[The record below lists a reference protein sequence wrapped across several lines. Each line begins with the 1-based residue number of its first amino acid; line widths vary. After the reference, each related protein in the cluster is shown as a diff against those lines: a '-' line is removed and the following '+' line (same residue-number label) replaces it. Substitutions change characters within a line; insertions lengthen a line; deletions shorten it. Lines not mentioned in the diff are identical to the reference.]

1 MGIQIS
7 EKKLKAAYAGTQKI
21 KMAMYQGK
29 KIWSAGSTVTY
40 VVDNNI
46 SYTEE
51 VDSDASCLSP
61 KTFTP
66 SKAGWSFVGWRED
79 RIASASVLGS
89 KIMADSPVTLYAV
102 FRQTVT
108 VTWYNGS
115 TTAST
120 STGYNYYNNGAA
132 VNPSFA
138 LTQASLPGWTARGW
152 STGNAANGG
161 ITYQNGAAFTRGS
174 SVTLYGMYQQA
185 VTVTFYNGSTAA
197 SGTTGTRYYCPGSGK
212 VLNPTFT
219 LTQAGL
225 SGWTARGWSTSTA
238 ANGGITYNNGAAFT
252 RDSNITLYGM
262 YQQTITLS
270 YNGNGASGG
279 STAAQS
285 GTRYY
290 NSNGATVN
298 PSFTLRA
305 NGFART
311 NYSFAAWALG
321 SAGGTQYKTGTSVTL
336 TANTTFY
343 AYWMPTAG
351 TAFGYTG
358 GIQTFTAPVSGTYQ
372 LTAYGAQGGNSPGR
386 VEGGYGG
393 YATGRVSLAK
403 GQVLYIVVGGMPSD
417 GAAVGGYNGGGN
429 LNSKNSNGGP
439 GGGATHIARR
449 TGVLRELSSYK
460 SDIFIVAGG
469 GGGSCWSYNTS
480 QQGGAGGGTSG
491 GATGTISGSLNVI
504 ASYGANQVSGGYVVA
519 VNGSGVHP
527 ESQQGTFG
535 QGGSGNA
542 GGGGGY
548 YGGGS
553 GLIYHNPGTGGS
565 GYIGGVSG
573 GSMQNGI
580 RTGNGHAIIT
590 FAG

>member
-1 MGIQIS
+1 M
-7 EKKLKAAYAGTQKI
+7 KAGYIGATRVY
-21 KMAMYQGK
+21 
-29 KIWSAGSTVTY
+29 SAGSTVTY
-40 VVDNNI
+40 MVDTNV

-79 RIASASVLGS
+79 RTASASVLGS

-102 FRQTVT
+102 FRAGVT
-108 VTWYNGS
+108 VTYYNN
-115 TTAST
+115 ST
-120 STGYNYYNNGAA
+120 SASSTSGYRYYNNGNI
-132 VNPSFA
+132 VNPSFT
-138 LTQASLPGWTARGW
+138 LTQANSNGWTARGW
-152 STGNAANGG
+152 STSNQGNAG
-161 ITYQNGAAFTRGS
+161 ITYANGAVFTRDS
-174 SVTLYGMYQQA
+174 NVTLYGLYQQSI
-185 VTVTFYNGSTAA
+185 TVTYYNNSTSA
-197 SGTTGTRYYCPGSGK
+197 SRTTGTRYWAPAGYI
-212 VLNPTFT
+212 NPSFT

-225 SGWTARGWSTSTA
+225 SGWTARGWSTGTA
-238 ANGGITYNNGAAFT
+238 GNSGITYNNGAAFT

-298 PSFTLRA
+298 PSFILRA

-321 SAGGTQYKTGTSVTL
+321 SAGGTQYKTGTGVTL

-393 YATGRVSLAK
+393 YATGRVSLTK

-460 SDIFIVAGG
+460 SDILIVAG

-504 ASYGANQVSGGYVVA
+504 ASYGANQARGGYVVA

-527 ESQQGTFG
+527 ESQQGGFG

-573 GSMQNGI
+573 GSMQNGV

>member
-1 MGIQIS
+1 MAIYFAQNKS
-7 EKKLKAAYAGTQKI
+7 KLFLGPQKVR
-21 KMAMYQGK
+21 QGYVADRK
-29 KIWSAGSTVTY
+29 VYSSANTVTY
-40 VVDNNI
+40 MVDIGI

-51 VDSDASCLSP
+51 ADSGTSCLSP

-66 SKAGWSFVGWRED
+66 QKTGWSFVGWRED
-79 RIASASVLGS
+79 RTASASVLGS

-102 FRQTVT
+102 FRAGVT
-108 VTWYNGS
+108 VTYYNN
-115 TTAST
+115 ST
-120 STGYNYYNNGAA
+120 SASSTSGYRYYNNGNI
-132 VNPSFA
+132 VNPSFT
-138 LTQASLPGWTARGW
+138 LTQANSNGWTARGW
-152 STGNAANGG
+152 STSNQGNAG
-161 ITYQNGAAFTRGS
+161 ITYANGAVFTRDS
-174 SVTLYGMYQQA
+174 NVTLYGLYQQSI
-185 VTVTFYNGSTAA
+185 TVTYYNNSTSA
-197 SGTTGTRYYCPGSGK
+197 SRTTGTRYWAPAGYI
-212 VLNPTFT
+212 NPSFT

-225 SGWTARGWSTSTA
+225 SGWTARGWSTGTA
-238 ANGGITYNNGAAFT
+238 GNSGITYNNGAAFT

-321 SAGGTQYKTGTSVTL
+321 SAGGTQYKTGTGVTL

-393 YATGRVSLAK
+393 YATGRVSLTK

-460 SDIFIVAGG
+460 SDILIVAGG

-573 GSMQNGI
+573 GSMQNGV

-590 FAG
+590 FVG

>member
-1 MGIQIS
+1 MAKGFIAASGYKAYIGA
-7 EKKLKAAYAGTQKI
+7 EKMKAGYIGATRVY
-21 KMAMYQGK
+21 
-29 KIWSAGSTVTY
+29 SAGSTVTY
-40 VVDNNI
+40 MVDTNV

-51 VDSDASCLSP
+51 VDSDASCLAP

-79 RIASASVLGS
+79 RTASASVLGS

-102 FRQTVT
+102 FRAGVT
-108 VTWYNGS
+108 VTYYNN
-115 TTAST
+115 ST
-120 STGYNYYNNGAA
+120 SASSTSGYRYYNNGSV
-132 VNPSFA
+132 VNPSFQ
-138 LTQASLPGWTARGW
+138 LTQAS
-152 STGNAANGG
+152 S
-161 ITYQNGAAFTRGS
+161 
-174 SVTLYGMYQQA
+174 
-185 VTVTFYNGSTAA
+185 
-197 SGTTGTRYYCPGSGK
+197 
-212 VLNPTFT
+212 
-219 LTQAGL
+219 
-225 SGWTARGWSTSTA
+225 SGWTARGWSTSNQGNA
-238 ANGGITYNNGAAFT
+238 GIAYANGAVFTRDSNVTLYGLYQQSITVTYYNNSTSASRTTGTRYWAPAGYINPSFQLTQASSGGWTARGWSTGTAGNSGITYNNGAAFI

-298 PSFTLRA
+298 PGFTLRA

-321 SAGGTQYKTGTSVTL
+321 SAGGTQYKTGTGVTL

-393 YATGRVSLAK
+393 YATGRVNLTK
-403 GQVLYIVVGGMPSD
+403 GQILYIVVGGMPSD
-417 GAAVGGYNGGGN
+417 GVAVGGYNGGGN

-460 SDIFIVAGG
+460 SDILIVAGG

-491 GATGTISGSLNVI
+491 GATGTISGSLNVT
-504 ASYGANQVSGGYVVA
+504 ASYGANQASGGYVVA

-527 ESQQGTFG
+527 ESQQGWFG

-573 GSMQNGI
+573 GSMQNGV

>member
-1 MGIQIS
+1 MGIQIFD
-7 EKKLKAAYAGTQKI
+7 KKLKAAYAGMQKI

-40 VVDNNI
+40 MVDTNV

-79 RIASASVLGS
+79 RTASASVLGS
-89 KIMADSPVTLYAV
+89 KVMADSPVTLYAV
-102 FRQTVT
+102 FRAGVT
-108 VTWYNGS
+108 VTYYNN
-115 TTAST
+115 ST
-120 STGYNYYNNGAA
+120 SASSTSGYRYYNNGSV
-132 VNPSFA
+132 VNPSFQ
-138 LTQASLPGWTARGW
+138 LTQTSSSGWTARGW
-152 STGNAANGG
+152 STSNQGNAG
-161 ITYQNGAAFTRGS
+161 ITYANGAAFTRDS
-174 SVTLYGMYQQA
+174 NVTLYGLYQQSI
-185 VTVTFYNGSTAA
+185 TVTYYNNSTSA
-197 SGTTGTRYYCPGSGK
+197 SRTTGTRYWAPAGYI
-212 VLNPTFT
+212 NPSFT

-225 SGWTARGWSTSTA
+225 SGWTARGWSTGTA
-238 ANGGITYNNGAAFT
+238 GNSGITYNNGAAFT
-252 RDSNITLYGM
+252 RDSNTTLYGM

-386 VEGGYGG
+386 VDGGYGG
-393 YATGRVSLAK
+393 YATGRVSLIK

-449 TGVLRELSSYK
+449 TGVLSELSSYK
-460 SDIFIVAGG
+460 SDILIVAGG

-504 ASYGANQVSGGYVVA
+504 ASYGANQARGGYVVA

-573 GSMQNGI
+573 GAMQNGV

-590 FAG
+590 FVG

>member
-152 STGNAANGG
+152 ST
-161 ITYQNGAAFTRGS
+161 
-174 SVTLYGMYQQA
+174 
-185 VTVTFYNGSTAA
+185 
-197 SGTTGTRYYCPGSGK
+197 
-212 VLNPTFT
+212 
-219 LTQAGL
+219 
-225 SGWTARGWSTSTA
+225 STA

-290 NSNGATVN
+290 NSNGATIN
-298 PSFTLRA
+298 PGFTLRA

-386 VEGGYGG
+386 VDGGYGG
-393 YATGRVSLAK
+393 YATGRVSLIK

-449 TGVLRELSSYK
+449 TGVLSELSSYK
-460 SDIFIVAGG
+460 SDILIVAGG

-504 ASYGANQVSGGYVVA
+504 ASYGANQARGGYVVA

-527 ESQQGTFG
+527 ESQQGWFG
-535 QGGSGNA
+535 QGGSGNT